1 VFGARGTVSTPRAA
15 VLANRATRLGA
26 ANGMALWL
34 MGCGVLTLLLTA
46 CSLVIGTSSIE
57 TSWHWLWMPD
67 EQSAV
72 VLWQIRLPR
81 TLGAWCVGALLG
93 LCGATAQ
100 GLFRNPLAEPYLLG
114 TASGAALGVAIS
126 LIAVDSTIGELAW
139 AGRLGL
145 TGAAC
150 IGAIG
155 ATFLTIALS
164 RGVLQTTRLLLAG
177 IVVASVL
184 AAATSLIL
192 LTKPDIF
199 RAMQT
204 FLLGSTAFLGWPSV
218 ALLGSVLGICLVPGL
233 LWSRGL
239 DALTLGEDT
248 ARSLGLSLP
257 ILRLALLGMISL
269 GTAATVGE
277 VGVVMFVG
285 LMAPHV
291 VRETLSVN
299 HRQLLIAAPVC
310 GGALLQAADLLC
322 RWIIRP
328 AELPVGAVTACV
340 GGAYL
345 VWLLWRRNRDA

>member
-1 VFGARGTVSTPRAA
+1 MSTPRAEL
-15 VLANRATRLGA
+15 VLHGA
-26 ANGMALWL
+26 APIVAPNRLAPWL
-34 MGCGVLTLLLTA
+34 VCCFALTLLLT
-46 CSLVIGTSSIE
+46 CGGLVIGASSLE
-57 TSWHWLWMPD
+57 TSLHWLLEPD
-67 EQSAV
+67 AQSAV
-72 VLWQIRLPR
+72 VLWRIRLPR

-114 TASGAALGVAIS
+114 TASGAALGVAVS
-126 LIAVDSTIGELAW
+126 LIAADSTIGELAW
-139 AGRLGL
+139 AGKFGL

-150 IGAIG
+150 IGAAA
-155 ATFLTIALS
+155 ATALTIALS
-164 RGVLQTTRLLLAG
+164 RGVLQTTSLLLAG

-192 LTKPDIF
+192 LTKPEIF

-204 FLLGSTAFLGWPSV
+204 FLLGSTAYLSWSSV
-218 ALLGSVLGICLVPGL
+218 GLIGAVLAICLVPAL
-233 LWSRGL
+233 ALARGL
-239 DALTLGEDT
+239 DALTLGDDT

-257 ILRLALLGMISL
+257 MLRLALLGMLSV
-269 GTAATVGE
+269 GTATTVGQ

-291 VRETLSVN
+291 VRETLTVN
-299 HRQLLIAAPVC
+299 HRQLLIAAPLC
-310 GGALLQAADLLC
+310 GGAMLQAADLLS

-345 VWLLWRRNRDA
+345 VCLLWRRNREG